1 MSLYQGGL
9 TAVLGVPSFVV
20 TLGGLMSFRG
30 AAFLVADGKTQ
41 PVNDE
46 FFQRLGG
53 GYDGGIGVAATW
65 VLAALVIAGLF
76 VRMVQQA
83 PRAPAP
89 RDAVRAAVDGHC
101 CWWRCRASC
110 VLAFAAAMN
119 SYQISSKTEPQGIP
133 IPVLIWAAVA
143 VVLSF
148 IVHRT
153 RFGRYV
159 FAMGGN
165 PDAAALVGIPVKRV
179 TLMLFA
185 LLAVLITIAAIVS
198 IARLNAGTNSL
209 GTGMELYVIAAAVIG
224 GTALAGGSG
233 SILGSV
239 LGALIM
245 QSLDSGMLLLDVS
258 IGKRMVI
265 IGQVLIVA
273 VVFDVLYRRRFGE
286 QLMSAIAASEPL
298 VELRDIRKAFGGV
311 HAVDGVSVNLYPGE
325 VVARARPQRRRQV
338 DADEDAGRRVPD
350 RLRRDAHRR
359 ADACTSAR
367 PADAQTLGIETIY
380 QTLALADNL
389 DSVANLFLG
398 REKLT
403 PWRTLDDHFME
414 GAGAQGVPTA
424 STRTSPT
431 SACRC
436 GGCRAGSGRWWRSR
450 ARCTSTR
457 AS

>member
-1 MSLYQGGL
+1 MSAQTQRLAVMAAVLVAIAIGFHVLTGSFLTAENLYNIAQQTAVVGIVSTVMVLIIVARHIDLSVGSVMGFVGVLVAYLQYTSGWSWPAASLAGLAVALLVSLYQGGL

-53 GYDGGIGVAATW
+53 GYDGGIGTNATW
-65 VLAALVIAGLF
+65 VLAAVVGVILFARMWQKRRARQRHDMPVEPLWMDLLLTVVPVLVVFG
-76 VRMVQQA
+76 
-83 PRAPAP
+83 
-89 RDAVRAAVDGHC
+89 
-101 CWWRCRASC
+101 
-110 VLAFAAAMN
+110 FAATMN
-119 SYQISSKTEPQGIP
+119 NYQISSKTEPQGMP

-185 LLAVLITIAAIVS
+185 LLAVLVTIAAIVS

-233 SILGSV
+233 SIFGSV

-245 QSLDSGMLLLDVS
+245 QSLDSGMLLLDVP

-273 VVFDVLYRRRFGE
+273 VVFDVLYRKKFGE
-286 QLMSAIAASEPL
+286 
-298 VELRDIRKAFGGV
+298 
-311 HAVDGVSVNLYPGE
+311 N
-325 VVARARPQRRRQV
+325 
-338 DADEDAGRRVPD
+338 
-350 RLRRDAHRR
+350 
-359 ADACTSAR
+359 
-367 PADAQTLGIETIY
+367 
-380 QTLALADNL
+380 
-389 DSVANLFLG
+389 
-398 REKLT
+398 
-403 PWRTLDDHFME
+403 
-414 GAGAQGVPTA
+414 
-424 STRTSPT
+424 
-431 SACRC
+431 
-436 GGCRAGSGRWWRSR
+436 
-450 ARCTSTR
+450 
-457 AS
+457 

>member
-1 MSLYQGGL
+1 MSAAPGLWRRSGVDLRLTLMSVLLVVMAIVFHVLSGGIFLSPENLYNIAQQTAVVGIVSTVMVLIIVARHIDLSVGSVMGFVGVLIAYLQYSAGWSWPAACLAGLAVALLVSLYQGGL

-53 GYDGGIGVAATW
+53 GYDGGIGTTATW
-65 VLAALVIAGLF
+65 VLALLV
-76 VRMVQQA
+76 
-83 PRAPAP
+83 
-89 RDAVRAAVDGHC
+89 AAVLFA
-101 CWWRCRASC
+101 RMLQKRRARQRHEMPVEPLWLDMLLTAVPVAVVC
-110 VLAFAAAMN
+110 AFAATMN
-119 SYQISSKTEPQGIP
+119 NYQISSKTEGQGIP
-133 IPVLIWAAVA
+133 IPVLIWAVVA

-165 PDAAALVGIPVKRV
+165 PDAAALVGIPVRRV

-185 LLAVLITIAAIVS
+185 LLAVLVTIAAIVS

-209 GTGMELYVIAAAVIG
+209 GSGMELYVIAAAVIG

-233 SILGSV
+233 SIFGSV

-245 QSLDSGMLLLDVS
+245 QSLDSGMLLLDVP

-273 VVFDVLYRRRFGE
+273 VVFDVLYRKKFGE
-286 QLMSAIAASEPL
+286 
-298 VELRDIRKAFGGV
+298 
-311 HAVDGVSVNLYPGE
+311 N
-325 VVARARPQRRRQV
+325 
-338 DADEDAGRRVPD
+338 
-350 RLRRDAHRR
+350 
-359 ADACTSAR
+359 
-367 PADAQTLGIETIY
+367 
-380 QTLALADNL
+380 
-389 DSVANLFLG
+389 
-398 REKLT
+398 
-403 PWRTLDDHFME
+403 
-414 GAGAQGVPTA
+414 
-424 STRTSPT
+424 
-431 SACRC
+431 
-436 GGCRAGSGRWWRSR
+436 
-450 ARCTSTR
+450 
-457 AS
+457 

>member
-1 MSLYQGGL
+1 MSSSAGWWRRTGVDLRLLLMGVLLVAMAVVFHVMSGGVFLSPENLYNIAQQTAVVGIVSTVMVLIIVARHIDLSVGSVMGFVGVLVAYLQYTSGWSWPAASLAGLAVALLVSLYQGGL

-53 GYDGGIGVAATW
+53 GYDGGIGTTW
-65 VLAALVIAGLF
+65 SWVVAALVALVLF
-76 VRMVQQA
+76 ARRLQKRRARQRHEMPVA
-83 PRAPAP
+83 PLAADLLLTAVPA
-89 RDAVRAAVDGHC
+89 AIVF
-101 CWWRCRASC
+101 
-110 VLAFAAAMN
+110 AFAATMN
-119 SYQISSKTEPQGIP
+119 CYQIASKTEPQGIP

-143 VVLSF
+143 VTLSF

-185 LLAVLITIAAIVS
+185 LLAVLVTIAAIVS

-209 GTGMELYVIAAAVIG
+209 GSGMELYVIAAAVIG

-245 QSLDSGMLLLDVS
+245 QSLDSGMLLLDVP

-286 QLMSAIAASEPL
+286 
-298 VELRDIRKAFGGV
+298 
-311 HAVDGVSVNLYPGE
+311 
-325 VVARARPQRRRQV
+325 
-338 DADEDAGRRVPD
+338 
-350 RLRRDAHRR
+350 
-359 ADACTSAR
+359 T
-367 PADAQTLGIETIY
+367 
-380 QTLALADNL
+380 
-389 DSVANLFLG
+389 
-398 REKLT
+398 
-403 PWRTLDDHFME
+403 
-414 GAGAQGVPTA
+414 
-424 STRTSPT
+424 
-431 SACRC
+431 
-436 GGCRAGSGRWWRSR
+436 
-450 ARCTSTR
+450 
-457 AS
+457 

>member
-1 MSLYQGGL
+1 MSSPGLWRRSGVDLRLLLMSVLLVVMAIVFHVMSGGVFLSPENLYNIAQQTAVVGIVSTVMVLIIVARHIDLSVGSVMGFVGVLVAYLQYTSGWSWPAASLAGLAVALLVSLYQGGL

-53 GYDGGIGVAATW
+53 GYDGGIGTMATW
-65 VLAALVIAGLF
+65 VLAAFVSVVLFARMLQKRRARQRHDMPVEPLWLDLLLV
-76 VRMVQQA
+76 
-83 PRAPAP
+83 
-89 RDAVRAAVDGHC
+89 AVPVII
-101 CWWRCRASC
+101 
-110 VLAFAAAMN
+110 VVAFAATMN
-119 SYQISSKTEPQGIP
+119 SYQISSKTEAQGMP
-133 IPVLIWAAVA
+133 IPVLIWAVVA

-185 LLAVLITIAAIVS
+185 LLAVLVTIAAIVS

-209 GTGMELYVIAAAVIG
+209 GSGMELYVIAAAVIG

-233 SILGSV
+233 SIFGSV

-245 QSLDSGMLLLDVS
+245 QSLDSGMLLLDVP

-265 IGQVLIVA
+265 IGQVLIIA
-273 VVFDVLYRRRFGE
+273 VVFDVLYRKRFGE
-286 QLMSAIAASEPL
+286 
-298 VELRDIRKAFGGV
+298 
-311 HAVDGVSVNLYPGE
+311 N
-325 VVARARPQRRRQV
+325 
-338 DADEDAGRRVPD
+338 
-350 RLRRDAHRR
+350 
-359 ADACTSAR
+359 
-367 PADAQTLGIETIY
+367 
-380 QTLALADNL
+380 
-389 DSVANLFLG
+389 
-398 REKLT
+398 
-403 PWRTLDDHFME
+403 
-414 GAGAQGVPTA
+414 
-424 STRTSPT
+424 
-431 SACRC
+431 
-436 GGCRAGSGRWWRSR
+436 
-450 ARCTSTR
+450 
-457 AS
+457 

>member
-1 MSLYQGGL
+1 MAEVLQALRQARIDWRLVLMGAVLIGIALVFNVLSGGIFLSPENLYNIAQQTAVVGIVATVVVLIIVARHIDLSVGSVMGFVGVLVAFLMYTAGWSWPAAALAGLAVAIAVSLYQGAL
-9 TAVLGVPSFVV
+9 TALLGVPSFVV

-53 GYDGGIGVAATW
+53 GYDGAIGVVASW
-65 VLAALVIAGLF
+65 VLAGVVCVALALALYVKRRNQKRF
-76 VRMVQQA
+76 DVQRNPLWLDLA
-83 PRAPAP
+83 VLAVPA
-89 RDAVRAAVDGHC
+89 AAVL
-101 CWWRCRASC
+101 
-110 VLAFAAAMN
+110 VFAAAMN
-119 SYQISSKTEPQGIP
+119 AYQIPNKGTPQGIP

-143 VVLSF
+143 LALSF

-179 TLMLFA
+179 TLGLFA
-185 LLAVLITIAAIVS
+185 LLGVLITIAAVVS

-265 IGQVLIVA
+265 IGQVLIAA
-273 VVFDVLYRRRFGE
+273 VVFDVLYRRWTGE
-286 QLMSAIAASEPL
+286 P
-298 VELRDIRKAFGGV
+298 
-311 HAVDGVSVNLYPGE
+311 
-325 VVARARPQRRRQV
+325 
-338 DADEDAGRRVPD
+338 
-350 RLRRDAHRR
+350 
-359 ADACTSAR
+359 
-367 PADAQTLGIETIY
+367 
-380 QTLALADNL
+380 
-389 DSVANLFLG
+389 
-398 REKLT
+398 
-403 PWRTLDDHFME
+403 
-414 GAGAQGVPTA
+414 
-424 STRTSPT
+424 
-431 SACRC
+431 
-436 GGCRAGSGRWWRSR
+436 
-450 ARCTSTR
+450 
-457 AS
+457 